1 MPFSGPKKI
10 AFVVLVACLIGG
22 FLTGCATVPSRQFR
36 AQAAPESFKAVLQDT
51 DAYRGQKVILGGY
64 VLETINEPDRTLL
77 VVLQAPL
84 DFQNSPKSQDL
95 SEGRFLIQTREF
107 LDPEVFSKDRRLTV
121 GGTVHG
127 ILSRQLGNTTYP
139 YPLIESVELHLWSKE
154 IHYPRPYD
162 PWYPCWRCP
171 WDPCDPFYPGYPWW

>member
-1 MPFSGPKKI
+1 MPFSGLKKI
-10 AFVVLVACLIGG
+10 VFVVLVACLIGG

-36 AQAAPESFKAVLQDT
+36 TQAAPESFKAVLQDT

-95 SEGRFLIQTREF
+95 SEGRFLIQTRQF

-121 GGTVHG
+121 GGTMHG

-154 IHYPRPYD
+154 PLYPIPYGPYYPYWHRP
-162 PWYPCWRCP
+162 WH
-171 WDPCDPFYPGYPWW
+171 PCDPFYPCDPWW